1 MFGAAFQPK
10 IKYSKKEHTT
20 AFGGLMS
27 ILLYGLSFGYLAY
40 SLSQWGSGQ
49 ILPKITSISTSAE
62 SQSL

>member
-40 SLSQWGSGQ
+40 SLS
-49 ILPKITSISTSAE
+49 
-62 SQSL
+62 